1 MVLTNIIDCILVGWA
16 QACGD
21 FGSLFLFLCVRSL
34 VFGSHYLG
42 GSISNNERSLVI
54 VEFVSSFGSIINLL
68 PLRRRH
74 LKKLYFVAC
83 VIVDFFQGLSRT
95 RYLCYIKFSKEDG

>member
-1 MVLTNIIDCILVGWA
+1 MVLTSIIDCILVGWA

-34 VFGSHYLG
+34 VCGSHYLS
-42 GSISNNERSLVI
+42 GSISNNERSLVT

-74 LKKLYFVAC
+74 LKIIHISLHV
-83 VIVDFFQGLSRT
+83 
-95 RYLCYIKFSKEDG
+95 